1 MKTLIGLSIIFLAL
15 TGCESKMR
23 TNSANP
29 YEVTINH
36 GPLKSQDYVYGR
48 AQAYCSQY
56 GRTASFKGKFD
67 SSNSVFECR

>member
-1 MKTLIGLSIIFLAL
+1 MRIFFSLIAVLMTL
-15 TGCESKMR
+15 TGCESKIR
-23 TNSANP
+23 TNNANP